1 MQCGGGTQS
10 SFEFAGRTRNSL
22 YPPITDVRC
31 ETPLRHQLS
40 HSLHTYVS
48 SDATLFI
55 AVSRSSRSEAPETM
69 PETKQELRT
78 RELKGPY
85 AEMKAVKGDSNTMV
99 DKASGTA
106 RHRSKMCGVKRKID
120 TAASAHSSTELAAAV
135 DSLTAALRSSRV
147 ARCACQACQRPHTLP
162 RARCEALWLSPLAA
176 PTSVSSAFSSLA

>member
-1 MQCGGGTQS
+1 MQCEGGTQS

-40 HSLHTYVS
+40 HSLHTYIS

-85 AEMKAVKGDSNTMV
+85 AERKAVKGNSNTMV

-106 RHRSKMCGVKRKID
+106 TRRSKMCGVKRK
-120 TAASAHSSTELAAAV
+120 TNTTASAHSSTEYKRTQKELAAAV
-135 DSLTAALRSSRV
+135 DSLAAAPRSSRV
-147 ARCACQACQRPHTLP
+147 AR
-162 RARCEALWLSPLAA
+162 
-176 PTSVSSAFSSLA
+176 